1 MTEFDLNRQGDAKYS
16 IEDLISVVRRLFAPD
31 GCPWDRVQTHESL
44 RKNMVEEAYE
54 AVDAIDSGRPGRVAD
69 ELGDVLL
76 QVLMHSAIAE
86 RDGEFAFTDVTD
98 NLSRKLISRH
108 SHVFGTDTADS
119 PDSVLT
125 LWDKN
130 KMREKGH
137 GTFSETLADVPEGL
151 PALMRADKLQKRAA
165 KAGFDWPD
173 AAGAREKIN
182 EELAEV
188 EDVLVKNGKPLYEK
202 LSAEKDAAVHRE
214 AEAEVGDLLF
224 ACVNYARLLGIDPEV
239 ALNRTNAKFI
249 RRFTGVEALAGEEG
263 KRLEEM
269 PLAEMDLLWDRVKKT
284 EKTERESICDS
295 TNS

>member
-1 MTEFDLNRQGDAKYS
+1 MTEFDLNRQGAAKYT
-16 IEDLISVVRRLFAPD
+16 IEDLMAVVRRLFAPD
-31 GCPWDRVQTHESL
+31 GCPWDRAQTHESL
-44 RKNMVEEAYE
+44 RRNLPEEAYE
-54 AVDAIDSGRPGRVAD
+54 AVDAIDSGRSERIAD

-86 RDGEFAFTDVTD
+86 RDGEFAFEDVTD

-108 SHVFGTDTADS
+108 SHVFGTDTANS
-119 PDSVLT
+119 PDDVLT
-125 LWDKN
+125 VWDKN

-137 GTFSETLADVPEGL
+137 ASFSETLADVPAGL

-188 EDVLVKNGKPLYEK
+188 EEVLLKNGRPLYEK

-214 AEAEVGDLLF
+214 AEAEAGDLLF
-224 ACVNYARLLGIDPEV
+224 ACVNYARLLGIDPEI

-249 RRFTGVEALAGEEG
+249 RRFTGVEVLAQEDGRKLDEMS
-263 KRLEEM
+263 LE
-269 PLAEMDLLWDRVKKT
+269 EMDLLWDQVKKT
-284 EKTERESICDS
+284 EQSERK
-295 TNS
+295 

>member
-1 MTEFDLNRQGDAKYS
+1 MTEFDLNRQGAAKYT
-16 IEDLISVVRRLFAPD
+16 IEDLIAVVRRLFAPD
-31 GCPWDRVQTHESL
+31 GCPWDRAQTHESL
-44 RKNMVEEAYE
+44 RRNLPEEAYE
-54 AVDAIDSGRPGRVAD
+54 AVDAIDSGRSERIAD

-86 RDGEFAFTDVTD
+86 RDGEFLFDDVTD

-119 PDSVLT
+119 PDAVLT
-125 LWDKN
+125 VWDKN

-137 GTFSETLADVPEGL
+137 ASFSETLTDVPAGL

-173 AAGAREKIN
+173 AAGAREKIS

-188 EDVLVKNGKPLYEK
+188 EDVLLKNGKPLYEK

-224 ACVNYARLLGIDPEV
+224 ACVNYARLLGIDPEI

-249 RRFTGVEALAGEEG
+249 RRFTGVEGLAQKDGRKLDEMS
-263 KRLEEM
+263 LE
-269 PLAEMDLLWDRVKKT
+269 EMDLLWDQVKKT
-284 EKTERESICDS
+284 EKSERE
-295 TNS
+295 

>member
-1 MTEFDLNRQGDAKYS
+1 MTEFDLNRQGAAKYT
-16 IEDLISVVRRLFAPD
+16 IEDLIAVVRRLFAPD
-31 GCPWDRVQTHESL
+31 GCPWDRAQTHESL
-44 RKNMVEEAYE
+44 RRNLPEEAYE
-54 AVDAIDSGRPGRVAD
+54 AVDAIDSGRSERIAD

-86 RDGEFAFTDVTD
+86 RNGEFLFDDVTD

-119 PDSVLT
+119 PDAVLT
-125 LWDKN
+125 VWDKN

-137 GTFSETLADVPEGL
+137 ASFSETLTDVPAGL

-188 EDVLVKNGKPLYEK
+188 EDVLLKNGKPLYEK

-224 ACVNYARLLGIDPEV
+224 ACVNYARLLGIDPEI

-249 RRFTGVEALAGEEG
+249 RRFTGVEGLAQKDGRKLDEMS
-263 KRLEEM
+263 LE
-269 PLAEMDLLWDRVKKT
+269 EMDLLWDQVKKT
-284 EKTERESICDS
+284 EKSERE
-295 TNS
+295 

>member
-1 MTEFDLNRQGDAKYS
+1 MTEFDLNRQGAAKYT
-16 IEDLISVVRRLFAPD
+16 IEDLIAVVRRLFAPD
-31 GCPWDRVQTHESL
+31 GCPWDRAQTHESL
-44 RKNMVEEAYE
+44 RRNLPEEAYE
-54 AVDAIDSGRPGRVAD
+54 AVDAIDSGRSERIAD

-86 RDGEFAFTDVTD
+86 RDGEFLFDDVTD

-119 PDSVLT
+119 PDVVLT
-125 LWDKN
+125 VWDKN

-137 GTFSETLADVPEGL
+137 ASFSETLTDVPAGL

-188 EDVLVKNGKPLYEK
+188 EDVLLKNGKPLYEK

-224 ACVNYARLLGIDPEV
+224 ACVNYARLLGIDPEI

-249 RRFTGVEALAGEEG
+249 RRFTGVEGLAQKDGRKLDEMS
-263 KRLEEM
+263 LE
-269 PLAEMDLLWDRVKKT
+269 EMDLLWDQVKKT
-284 EKTERESICDS
+284 EKSERE
-295 TNS
+295 

>member
-1 MTEFDLNRQGDAKYS
+1 MTEFDLNRQGAAKYT
-16 IEDLISVVRRLFAPD
+16 IEDLITVVRRLFAPD
-31 GCPWDRVQTHESL
+31 GCPWDRVQTHESI

-54 AVDAIDSGRPGRVAD
+54 AVDAIDSGRSDRIAD

-86 RDGEFAFTDVTD
+86 RDSEFTFEDVTD

-108 SHVFGTDTADS
+108 SHVFGTDTADT
-119 PDSVLT
+119 PDAVLT
-125 LWDKN
+125 VWDKN

-137 GTFSETLADVPEGL
+137 ASFSETLADVPAGL

-173 AAGAREKIN
+173 AAGARAKIG

-188 EDVLVKNGKPLYEK
+188 EDVLLKNGKPLYGK
-202 LSAEKDAAVHRE
+202 LSAEKDTAVHRE

-249 RRFTGVEALAGEEG
+249 RRFTGVETLAAGEG
-263 KRLEEM
+263 RKLDEM
-269 PLAEMDLLWDRVKKT
+269 PLEEMDLLWDRVKQM
-284 EKTERESICDS
+284 EKTERE
-295 TNS
+295 

>member
-1 MTEFDLNRQGDAKYS
+1 MTEFDLNRQGAAKYT
-16 IEDLISVVRRLFAPD
+16 IEDLIAVVRRLFAPD
-31 GCPWDRVQTHESL
+31 GCPWDRAQTHESL
-44 RKNMVEEAYE
+44 RRNLPEEAYE
-54 AVDAIDSGRPGRVAD
+54 AVDAIDSGRSERIAD

-86 RDGEFAFTDVTD
+86 RDGEFLFDDVTD

-119 PDSVLT
+119 PDAVLT
-125 LWDKN
+125 VWDKN

-137 GTFSETLADVPEGL
+137 ASFSETLTDVPAGL

-188 EDVLVKNGKPLYEK
+188 EDVLLKNGKPLYEK

-224 ACVNYARLLGIDPEV
+224 ACVNYARLLGIDPEI

-249 RRFTGVEALAGEEG
+249 RRFTGVEGLAQKDGRKLDEMS
-263 KRLEEM
+263 LE
-269 PLAEMDLLWDRVKKT
+269 EMDLLWDQVKKT
-284 EKTERESICDS
+284 EKSERE
-295 TNS
+295 

>member
-1 MTEFDLNRQGDAKYS
+1 MTEFDLNRQGAAKYT
-16 IEDLISVVRRLFAPD
+16 IEDLIAVVRRLFAPD
-31 GCPWDRVQTHESL
+31 GCPWDRAQTHESL
-44 RKNMVEEAYE
+44 RRNLPEEAYE
-54 AVDAIDSGRPGRVAD
+54 AVDAIDSGRSERIAD

-86 RDGEFAFTDVTD
+86 RDGEFLFDDVTD

-119 PDSVLT
+119 PDAVLT
-125 LWDKN
+125 VWDKN

-137 GTFSETLADVPEGL
+137 ASFSETLTDVPAGL

-173 AAGAREKIN
+173 AAGAREKIS

-188 EDVLVKNGKPLYEK
+188 EDVLLKNGKPLYEK

-224 ACVNYARLLGIDPEV
+224 ACVNYARLLGIDPEI

-249 RRFTGVEALAGEEG
+249 HRFTGVEGLAQKDGRKLDEMS
-263 KRLEEM
+263 LE
-269 PLAEMDLLWDRVKKT
+269 EMDLLWDQVKKT
-284 EKTERESICDS
+284 EKSERE
-295 TNS
+295 

>member
-1 MTEFDLNRQGDAKYS
+1 MTEFDLNRQGAAKYT
-16 IEDLISVVRRLFAPD
+16 IEDLIAVVRRLFAPD
-31 GCPWDRVQTHESL
+31 GCPWDRAQTHESL
-44 RKNMVEEAYE
+44 RRNLPEEACE
-54 AVDAIDSGRPGRVAD
+54 AVDAIDSGRSERIAD

-86 RDGEFAFTDVTD
+86 RDGEFQFDDVTN

-119 PDSVLT
+119 PDAVLT
-125 LWDKN
+125 VWDKN

-137 GTFSETLADVPEGL
+137 ASFSETLTDVPAGL

-173 AAGAREKIN
+173 AAGAREKIS

-188 EDVLVKNGKPLYEK
+188 EDVLLKNGKPLYEK

-224 ACVNYARLLGIDPEV
+224 ACVNYARLLGIDPEI

-249 RRFTGVEALAGEEG
+249 RRFTGVEGLAQKDGRKLDEMS
-263 KRLEEM
+263 LE
-269 PLAEMDLLWDRVKKT
+269 EMDLLWDQVKKT
-284 EKTERESICDS
+284 EKSERE
-295 TNS
+295 

>member
-1 MTEFDLNRQGDAKYS
+1 MTEFDLNRQGAAKYT
-16 IEDLISVVRRLFAPD
+16 IEDLIAVVRRLFAPD
-31 GCPWDRVQTHESL
+31 GCPWDRAQTHDSL
-44 RKNMVEEAYE
+44 RRNLPEEAYE
-54 AVDAIDSGRPGRVAD
+54 AVDAIDSGRSERIAD

-86 RDGEFAFTDVTD
+86 RDGEFLFDDVTD

-119 PDSVLT
+119 PDAVLT
-125 LWDKN
+125 VWDKN

-137 GTFSETLADVPEGL
+137 ASFSETLTDVPAGL

-188 EDVLVKNGKPLYEK
+188 EDVLLKNGKPLYEK

-224 ACVNYARLLGIDPEV
+224 ACVNYARLLGIDPEI

-249 RRFTGVEALAGEEG
+249 RRFTGVEGLAQKDGRKLDEMS
-263 KRLEEM
+263 LE
-269 PLAEMDLLWDRVKKT
+269 EMDLLWDQVKKT
-284 EKTERESICDS
+284 EKSERE
-295 TNS
+295 

>member
-1 MTEFDLNRQGDAKYS
+1 MTEFDLNRQGAAKYTM
-16 IEDLISVVRRLFAPD
+16 EDLTAVVRRLFAPD
-31 GCPWDRVQTHESL
+31 GCPWDRVQTHDTI
-44 RKNMVEEAYE
+44 RRNMVEEAYE
-54 AVDAIDSGRPGRVAD
+54 AVDAMDSGRFDRIAD

-86 RDGEFAFTDVTD
+86 RDGEFTFEDVTD

-108 SHVFGTDTADS
+108 SHVFGTDKADS
-119 PDSVLT
+119 PDAVLT
-125 LWDKN
+125 VWDKN

-137 GTFSETLADVPEGL
+137 ASFSETLADVPTGL
-151 PALMRADKLQKRAA
+151 PALMRADKLQKRAG

-173 AAGAREKIN
+173 AAGARAKIG

-188 EDVLVKNGKPLYEK
+188 EDVLLKNGKSLYGK
-202 LSAEKDAAVHRE
+202 LSAEKDAEIHRE

-224 ACVNYARLLGIDPEV
+224 ACVNYARLLGIDPEI

-263 KRLEEM
+263 RKLDEM
-269 PLAEMDLLWDRVKKT
+269 PLEEMDLLWERVKKT
-284 EKTERESICDS
+284 EKTERESR
-295 TNS
+295 

>member
-1 MTEFDLNRQGDAKYS
+1 MTEFDLNRQGAAKYT
-16 IEDLISVVRRLFAPD
+16 IEDLIAVVRRLFAPD

-44 RKNMVEEAYE
+44 RRNLPEEAYE
-54 AVDAIDSGRPGRVAD
+54 AVDAIDSGRSERIAD

-86 RDGEFAFTDVTD
+86 RDGEFQFDDVTD

-119 PDSVLT
+119 PDAVLT
-125 LWDKN
+125 VWDKN

-137 GTFSETLADVPEGL
+137 ASFSETLTDVPAGL

-173 AAGAREKIN
+173 AAGAREKIS

-188 EDVLVKNGKPLYEK
+188 EDVLLKNGKPLYEK

-224 ACVNYARLLGIDPEV
+224 ACVNYARLLGIDPEI

-249 RRFTGVEALAGEEG
+249 RRFTGVEGLAQKDGRKLDEMS
-263 KRLEEM
+263 LE
-269 PLAEMDLLWDRVKKT
+269 EMDLLWDQVKKT
-284 EKTERESICDS
+284 EKSERE
-295 TNS
+295 

>member
-1 MTEFDLNRQGDAKYS
+1 MTEFDLNRQGAAKYT
-16 IEDLISVVRRLFAPD
+16 IEELIAVVRRLFAPD
-31 GCPWDRVQTHESL
+31 GCPWDRAQTHESL
-44 RKNMVEEAYE
+44 RRNLPEEAYE
-54 AVDAIDSGRPGRVAD
+54 AVDAIDSGRSERIAD

-86 RDGEFAFTDVTD
+86 RDGEFLFDDVTD

-119 PDSVLT
+119 PDVVLT
-125 LWDKN
+125 VWDKN

-137 GTFSETLADVPEGL
+137 ASFSETLTDVPAGL

-188 EDVLVKNGKPLYEK
+188 EDVLLKNGKPLYEK

-224 ACVNYARLLGIDPEV
+224 ACVNYARLLGIDPEI

-249 RRFTGVEALAGEEG
+249 RRFTGVEGLAQKDGRKLDEMS
-263 KRLEEM
+263 LE
-269 PLAEMDLLWDRVKKT
+269 EMDLLWDQVKKT
-284 EKTERESICDS
+284 EKSERE
-295 TNS
+295 

>member
-1 MTEFDLNRQGDAKYS
+1 MTEFDLNRQGAAKYT
-16 IEDLISVVRRLFAPD
+16 IEDLIAVVRRLFAPD
-31 GCPWDRVQTHESL
+31 GCPWDRAQTHDSL
-44 RKNMVEEAYE
+44 RRNLPEEAYE
-54 AVDAIDSGRPGRVAD
+54 AVDAIDSGRSERIAD

-86 RDGEFAFTDVTD
+86 RDGEFLFDDVTD

-119 PDSVLT
+119 PDAVLT
-125 LWDKN
+125 VWDKN

-137 GTFSETLADVPEGL
+137 VSFSETLADVPAGL
-151 PALMRADKLQKRAA
+151 PALMRADKIQKRAA

-188 EDVLVKNGKPLYEK
+188 EDVLIKNGKPLYEK

-224 ACVNYARLLGIDPEV
+224 ACVNYARLLGIDPEI

-249 RRFTGVEALAGEEG
+249 RRFTGVEGLAQKDGRKLDEMS
-263 KRLEEM
+263 LE
-269 PLAEMDLLWDRVKKT
+269 EMDLLWDQVKKT
-284 EKTERESICDS
+284 EKSERE
-295 TNS
+295 

>member
-1 MTEFDLNRQGDAKYS
+1 MTEFDLNRQGAAKYT
-16 IEDLISVVRRLFAPD
+16 IEDLIAVVRRLFAPD
-31 GCPWDRVQTHESL
+31 GCPWDRAQTHESL
-44 RKNMVEEAYE
+44 RRNLPEEAYE
-54 AVDAIDSGRPGRVAD
+54 AVDAIDSGRSERIAD

-86 RDGEFAFTDVTD
+86 RDGEFQFDDVTN

-119 PDSVLT
+119 PDAVLT
-125 LWDKN
+125 VWDKN

-137 GTFSETLADVPEGL
+137 ASFSETLTDVPAGL

-188 EDVLVKNGKPLYEK
+188 EDVLLKNGKPLYEK

-224 ACVNYARLLGIDPEV
+224 ACVNYARLLGIDPEI

-249 RRFTGVEALAGEEG
+249 RRFTGVEGLAQKDGRKLDEMS
-263 KRLEEM
+263 LE
-269 PLAEMDLLWDRVKKT
+269 EMDLLWDQVKKT
-284 EKTERESICDS
+284 EKSERE
-295 TNS
+295 

>member
-1 MTEFDLNRQGDAKYS
+1 MTEFDLNRQGAAKYT
-16 IEDLISVVRRLFAPD
+16 IEELIAVVRRLFAPD
-31 GCPWDRVQTHESL
+31 GCPWDRAQTHESL
-44 RKNMVEEAYE
+44 RRNLPEEAYE
-54 AVDAIDSGRPGRVAD
+54 AVDAIDSGRSERIAD

-86 RDGEFAFTDVTD
+86 RDGEFLFDDVTD

-119 PDSVLT
+119 PDAVLT
-125 LWDKN
+125 VWDKN

-137 GTFSETLADVPEGL
+137 ASFSETLTDVPAGL

-188 EDVLVKNGKPLYEK
+188 EDVLLKNGKPLYEK

-224 ACVNYARLLGIDPEV
+224 ACVNYARLLGIDPEI

-249 RRFTGVEALAGEEG
+249 RRFTGVEGLAQKDGRKLDEMS
-263 KRLEEM
+263 LE
-269 PLAEMDLLWDRVKKT
+269 EMDLLWDQVKKT
-284 EKTERESICDS
+284 EKSERE
-295 TNS
+295 

>member
-1 MTEFDLNRQGDAKYS
+1 MTEFDLNRQGAAKYT
-16 IEDLISVVRRLFAPD
+16 IEDLIAVVRRLFAPD
-31 GCPWDRVQTHESL
+31 GCPWDRAQTHDSL
-44 RKNMVEEAYE
+44 RRNLPEEAYE
-54 AVDAIDSGRPGRVAD
+54 AVDAIDSGRSERIAD

-86 RDGEFAFTDVTD
+86 RDGEFQFDDVTD

-119 PDSVLT
+119 PDAVLT
-125 LWDKN
+125 VWDKN

-137 GTFSETLADVPEGL
+137 ASFSETLTDVPAGL

-173 AAGAREKIN
+173 AAGAREKIS

-188 EDVLVKNGKPLYEK
+188 EDVLLKNGKPLYEK

-224 ACVNYARLLGIDPEV
+224 ACVNYARLLGIDPEI

-249 RRFTGVEALAGEEG
+249 RRFTGVEGLAQKDGRKLDEMS
-263 KRLEEM
+263 LE
-269 PLAEMDLLWDRVKKT
+269 EMDLLWDQVKKT
-284 EKTERESICDS
+284 EKSERE
-295 TNS
+295 

>member
-1 MTEFDLNRQGDAKYS
+1 MTEFDLNRQGAAKYT
-16 IEDLISVVRRLFAPD
+16 IEDLIAVVRRLFAPD
-31 GCPWDRVQTHESL
+31 GCPWDRAQTHESL
-44 RKNMVEEAYE
+44 RRNLPEEAYE
-54 AVDAIDSGRPGRVAD
+54 AVDAIDSGRSERIAD

-86 RDGEFAFTDVTD
+86 RDGEFQFDDVTD

-119 PDSVLT
+119 PDAVLT
-125 LWDKN
+125 VWDKN

-137 GTFSETLADVPEGL
+137 ASFSETLTDVPAGL

-188 EDVLVKNGKPLYEK
+188 EDVLLKNGKPLYEK

-224 ACVNYARLLGIDPEV
+224 ACVNYARLLGIDPEI

-249 RRFTGVEALAGEEG
+249 RRFTGVEGLAQKDGRKLDEMS
-263 KRLEEM
+263 LE
-269 PLAEMDLLWDRVKKT
+269 EMDLLWDQVKKT
-284 EKTERESICDS
+284 EKSERE
-295 TNS
+295 

>member
-1 MTEFDLNRQGDAKYS
+1 MTEFDLNRQGAAKYT
-16 IEDLISVVRRLFAPD
+16 IEDLIAVVRRLFAPD
-31 GCPWDRVQTHESL
+31 GCPWDRAQTHDSL
-44 RKNMVEEAYE
+44 RRNLPEEAYE
-54 AVDAIDSGRPGRVAD
+54 AVDAIDSGRSERIAD

-86 RDGEFAFTDVTD
+86 RDGEFLFDDVTD

-119 PDSVLT
+119 PDAVLT
-125 LWDKN
+125 VWDKN

-137 GTFSETLADVPEGL
+137 ASFSETLTDVPAGL

-173 AAGAREKIN
+173 AAGAREKIS

-188 EDVLVKNGKPLYEK
+188 EDVLLKNGKPLYEK

-224 ACVNYARLLGIDPEV
+224 ACVNYARLLGIDPEI

-249 RRFTGVEALAGEEG
+249 RRFTGVEGLAQKDGRKLDEMS
-263 KRLEEM
+263 LE
-269 PLAEMDLLWDRVKKT
+269 EMDLLWDQVKKT
-284 EKTERESICDS
+284 EKSERE
-295 TNS
+295 

>member
-1 MTEFDLNRQGDAKYS
+1 MTEFDLNRQGAAKYT
-16 IEDLISVVRRLFAPD
+16 IEDLIAVVRRLFAPD
-31 GCPWDRVQTHESL
+31 GCPWDRAQTHDSL
-44 RKNMVEEAYE
+44 RRNLPEEAYE
-54 AVDAIDSGRPGRVAD
+54 AVDAIDSGRSERIAD

-86 RDGEFAFTDVTD
+86 RDGEFQFDDVTD

-119 PDSVLT
+119 PDAVLT
-125 LWDKN
+125 VWDKN

-137 GTFSETLADVPEGL
+137 ASFSETLTDVPAGL

-188 EDVLVKNGKPLYEK
+188 EDVLLKNGKPLYEK

-224 ACVNYARLLGIDPEV
+224 ACVNYARLLGIDPEI

-249 RRFTGVEALAGEEG
+249 RRFTGVEGLAQKDGRKLDEMS
-263 KRLEEM
+263 LE
-269 PLAEMDLLWDRVKKT
+269 EMDLLWDQVKKT
-284 EKTERESICDS
+284 EKSERE
-295 TNS
+295 

>member
-1 MTEFDLNRQGDAKYS
+1 MTEFDLNRQGAAKYT
-16 IEDLISVVRRLFAPD
+16 IEDLIAVVRRLFAPD
-31 GCPWDRVQTHESL
+31 GCPWDRAQTHESL
-44 RKNMVEEAYE
+44 RRNLPEEAYE
-54 AVDAIDSGRPGRVAD
+54 AVDAIDSGRSERIAD

-86 RDGEFAFTDVTD
+86 RDGEFQFDDVTD

-119 PDSVLT
+119 PDAVLT
-125 LWDKN
+125 VWDKN

-137 GTFSETLADVPEGL
+137 ASFSETLTDVPAGL

-173 AAGAREKIN
+173 AAGAREKIS

-188 EDVLVKNGKPLYEK
+188 EDVLLKNGKPLYEK

-224 ACVNYARLLGIDPEV
+224 ACVNYARLLGIDPEI

-249 RRFTGVEALAGEEG
+249 RRFTGVEGLAQKDGRKLDEMS
-263 KRLEEM
+263 LE
-269 PLAEMDLLWDRVKKT
+269 EMDLLWDQVKKT
-284 EKTERESICDS
+284 EKSERE
-295 TNS
+295 

>member
-1 MTEFDLNRQGDAKYS
+1 MTEFDLNRQGAAKYT
-16 IEDLISVVRRLFAPD
+16 IEDLIAVVRRLFAPD
-31 GCPWDRVQTHESL
+31 GCPWDRAQTHESL
-44 RKNMVEEAYE
+44 RRNLPEEAYE
-54 AVDAIDSGRPGRVAD
+54 AVDAIDSGRSERIAD

-86 RDGEFAFTDVTD
+86 RDGEFLFDDVTD

-119 PDSVLT
+119 PDAVLT
-125 LWDKN
+125 VWDKN

-137 GTFSETLADVPEGL
+137 ASFSETLTDVPAGL

-188 EDVLVKNGKPLYEK
+188 EDVLLKNGKPLYEK

-224 ACVNYARLLGIDPEV
+224 ACVNYARLLGIDPEI

-249 RRFTGVEALAGEEG
+249 HRFTGVEGLAQKDGRKLDEMS
-263 KRLEEM
+263 LE
-269 PLAEMDLLWDRVKKT
+269 EMDLLWDQVKKT
-284 EKTERESICDS
+284 EKSERE
-295 TNS
+295 

>member
-1 MTEFDLNRQGDAKYS
+1 MTEFDLNRQGAAKYT
-16 IEDLISVVRRLFAPD
+16 IEDLIAVVRRLFAPD
-31 GCPWDRVQTHESL
+31 GCPWDRAQTHESL
-44 RKNMVEEAYE
+44 RRNLPEEAYE
-54 AVDAIDSGRPGRVAD
+54 AVDAIDSGRSERIAD

-86 RDGEFAFTDVTD
+86 RDGEFLFDDVTD

-119 PDSVLT
+119 PDAVLT
-125 LWDKN
+125 VWDKN

-137 GTFSETLADVPEGL
+137 ASFSETLTDVPAGL

-188 EDVLVKNGKPLYEK
+188 EDVLLKNGKPLYEK

-224 ACVNYARLLGIDPEV
+224 ACVNYARLLGIDPEI
-239 ALNRTNAKFI
+239 ALNRTNTKFI
-249 RRFTGVEALAGEEG
+249 RRFTGVEALAQADGR
-263 KRLEEM
+263 KLDEM
-269 PLAEMDLLWDRVKKT
+269 PLEEMDLLWDQVKKT
-284 EKTERESICDS
+284 EKSERE
-295 TNS
+295 